1 MCLFTG
7 HLHCGPGRAQAPSD
21 KCRTQAGPCPNLGNL
36 LDQLPLTA
44 FKQSHRLDH
53 PHWAHPHLLN
63 LCSGLKSCFWP
74 PMGPLEMPKF
84 WHTSRKEA
92 TLYESLYS
100 LKTDYKWHD
109 LKKRKKKRKKTWFWI
124 TTFKARCVGHKFL
137 TPLSLRDGIYSPSSW
152 IWVVCDKSDHHSQ
165 KPNLVTWRAHV
176 QKEMSSSPRCPCH
189 SADLGVSHLGI
200 PGLLAILLQQHE
212 QLQTRLA
219 EKKGSHCFMQQSL
232 GMAFYRA
239 KDNWN
244 REVASLKNIFLPL
257 HGHTT
262 EIIKMNCST

>member
-1 MCLFTG
+1 M
-7 HLHCGPGRAQAPSD
+7 QD
-21 KCRTQAGPCPNLGNL
+21 
-36 LDQLPLTA
+36 
-44 FKQSHRLDH
+44 
-53 PHWAHPHLLN
+53 
-63 LCSGLKSCFWP
+63 SGWML
-74 PMGPLEMPKF
+74 PKF
-84 WHTSRKEA
+84 GESFGPTCPDSFQA
-92 TLYESLYS
+92 ISQVGPSSLSSPSFAESLLRVEIMLLASKGPSRNAKVLAHFKERGNS
-100 LKTDYKWHD
+100 LWISVFTEDRLQMTWFEE
-109 LKKRKKKRKKTWFWI
+109 KKEKKKKRKKTWFWI

-137 TPLSLRDGIYSPSSW
+137 TPLALRDGIYSPSSW
-152 IWVVCDKSDHHSQ
+152 IWVVCDKSGHHSQ

-219 EKKGSHCFMQQSL
+219 EKKGSHCFTQQSL